1 MELIFKLF
9 IKNKDDLKDPKVRSA
24 YGTFGSITGIVI
36 NFILFAIKLLAGILS
51 GSVSIMADA
60 VNNLSDAG
68 SSVITLIGFRLSK
81 KPASKTHPFGHGR
94 IEYLSAVFVS
104 LIIILMGFELFKSAA
119 DKIINPAE
127 IYADIISVLI
137 MSLAIIAKAFMFF
150 FYNKIAKKINSDSL
164 KAAAKDSLSDC
175 IATGAVLIG
184 LFILIAFHINIDAYL
199 GLAVSLFI
207 LYTGITAIKDSL
219 SPLLGEP
226 PSKEMVAEIEKIVMD
241 HDEICGIHDLIIHN
255 YGPEKYI
262 ITLHAEVPA
271 SGDILL
277 LHDKIDHIER
287 ELGEKLGCIATIHM
301 DPIETDNEQV
311 KELKEFTQAVLSDI
325 DPSLSFHDFRVVI
338 GNTHTNLI
346 FDLIIPHNYRM
357 SADETENLVS
367 YEIHRRNTH
376 YYAVIQVEQSYI

>member
-1 MELIFKLF
+1 MELIFKIF
-9 IKNKDDLKDPKVRSA
+9 IKNKDDLKNPKVRAS
-24 YGTFGSITGIVI
+24 YETFGSVTGIVM
-36 NFILFAIKLLAGILS
+36 NFILFMIKLLAGIIS

-104 LIIILMGFELFKSAA
+104 LIIILMGFELFKSALA
-119 DKIINPAE
+119 KIINPE
-127 IYADIISVLI
+127 SIYADFASVLI
-137 MSLAIIAKAFMFF
+137 MVLAILAKGFMFF

-175 IATGAVLIG
+175 IATGAVIIG
-184 LFILIAFHINIDAYL
+184 LFIFILFDINIDAYL
-199 GLAVSLFI
+199 GLGVSLFI
-207 LYTGITAIKDSL
+207 LYTGITAVKDSL

-226 PSKEMVAEIEKIVMD
+226 PSKEMVEEIEKIVMG
-241 HDEICGIHDLIIHN
+241 HDEVCGIHDLIIHN
-255 YGPEKYI
+255 YGPDKYI

-301 DPIETDNEQV
+301 DPVETDNELV
-311 KELKEFTQAVLSDI
+311 NEIKEFAASVIKSI
-325 DPSLSFHDFRVVI
+325 DSSLSFHDFRIVT

-346 FDLIIPHNYRM
+346 FDLIIPHNYKM
-357 SADETENLVS
+357 SEDDLQQLVA

>member
-9 IKNKDDLKDPKVRSA
+9 IKNKDDLKNPKVRAS
-24 YGTFGSITGIVI
+24 YGTLGSVTGIII
-36 NFILFAIKLLAGILS
+36 NFLLFIIKLLAGIIS

-104 LIIILMGFELFKSAA
+104 LIILLMGFELLKSAWG
-119 DKIINPAE
+119 KIINPE
-127 IYADIISVLI
+127 PIFADFVSVII
-137 MSLAIIAKAFMFF
+137 MFMAIFAKGFMFF

-175 IATGAVLIG
+175 IATGAVIVG
-184 LFILIAFHINIDAYL
+184 LFVLILFDINIDAYL
-199 GLAVSLFI
+199 GLCVSLFI
-207 LYTGITAIKDSL
+207 LYTGISAIKDSL

-226 PSKEMVAEIEKIVMD
+226 PSREMVEEIEKIVMG
-241 HDEICGIHDLIIHN
+241 HDEVCGIHDLIIHN
-255 YGPEKYI
+255 YGPDKYI
-262 ITLHAEVPA
+262 ITLHAEVSA
-271 SGDILL
+271 TGDILL

-301 DPIETDNEQV
+301 DPIQTDNELV
-311 KELKEFTQAVLSDI
+311 NELKEFAKSVIKNI
-325 DPSLSFHDFRVVI
+325 DPVLSFHDFRVVI

-346 FDLIIPHNYRM
+346 FDLIIPHNYKM
-357 SADETENLVS
+357 SEDEIQQLVS